1 MTGNESEAYQRLETL
16 QDQLEEQLGSKS
28 RGIRDL
34 AHVPLSPEL
43 LSDIKVCVSSNDHL
57 AIVSGLYVLKGLLIE
72 KAIEDLP
79 KDFKAFLVKRIEELL
94 DHPVGP
100 VVFDAIDWYGQLRDC
115 YPNYRD
121 RMLEFLAS
129 EDLGR
134 RKFAL
139 RYFPAYAKQG
149 EVEPLLRFRNDD
161 YAGEVRPMGDWEYEL
176 RNRALELVE
185 KQLGKGFPRILRS
198 EPHEG
203 TRVTWYDWA
212 PVLEWWLSQENNQ
225 TGRDR

>member
-1 MTGNESEAYQRLETL
+1 MTENESIAYQRLESL
-16 QDQLEEQLGSKS
+16 QDQLEGQLGSKS
-28 RGIRDL
+28 CGIRDL
-34 AHVPLSPEL
+34 AHVPLSLEL
-43 LSDIKVCVSSNDHL
+43 LSDVKTCVSSDDHL
-57 AIVSGLYVLKGLLIE
+57 AIVSGLYVLKGLLIG
-72 KAIEDLP
+72 KGIDDLP
-79 KDFKAFLVKRIEELL
+79 KDFKAFLVKRVEELL
-94 DHPVGP
+94 DHPIGP
-100 VVFDAIDWYGQLRDC
+100 VAFDAIDWYGQLRDS

-121 RMLEFLAS
+121 RMLKFLAS

-139 RYFPAYAKQG
+139 RYFPTYAKQG

-185 KQLGKGFPRILRS
+185 KQVGKGFPRIVRS
-198 EPHEG
+198 EPYEG

-212 PVLEWWLSQENNQ
+212 PVLEWWLANNAGQ
-225 TGRDR
+225 P